1 MKDLGKINDNFQFY
15 QGYEG
20 EPEVELIM
28 CVSKGDSADV
38 KNMIIVGEIIL
49 LYLNDREQAVIGR
62 FMTIANDMEETRMLL
77 RWRDGSWILGI
88 YDSIMEDENDFE
100 LEDERYE
107 EFWSFIFRALDLSG
121 DPPVYITEDEYFCI
135 SYHNFPEEMLVDGKD
150 IL

>member
-1 MKDLGKINDNFQFY
+1 
-15 QGYEG
+15 
-20 EPEVELIM
+20 M

-121 DPPVYITEDEYFCI
+121 DPPVYITED
-135 SYHNFPEEMLVDGKD
+135 
-150 IL
+150 